1 MGATVERRNI
11 VGLQKVVRHLAEDLT
26 ANGFDLL
33 SVNDSSSGSIDENS
47 TKILMK
53 ATKAVD
59 PLAIEDDETGDA
71 NYDNRQP
78 WRLHMFVDEAK
89 GGIQVAACTPT
100 NVLIDQSGA
109 YSISVF
115 GAVATGSD
123 VQRSGYMTYDSW
135 DSTISKGTKHVAPGG
150 KMTPDTNAWTFHT
163 AYWGIDN
170 QKVDYESIPF
180 SYRVTITPRGI
191 MFFMWIESR
200 DGVGNGYGYFAI
212 QRMVDENGAAVV
224 DGKAPLYAVFS
235 PNGGGGDGDITVDG
249 ETFDALN
256 APQTIGILKFVV
268 REQDVNAPTVPHSAV
283 TDTADS
289 SRIINS
295 VQQVSTSED
304 NKFIINFPK
313 GLNTQRYSYPHEL
326 DLFAY
331 TSADVISQ
339 WSETELTV
347 YGEGSPRKYKAMN
360 ANHKNNKGMRILML
374 VEGGGI

>member
-1 MGATVERRNI
+1 MATIERRNI
-11 VGLQKVVRHLAEDLT
+11 VGLQKVARLLAQDLSD
-26 ANGFDLL
+26 NGFDLL
-33 SVNDSSSGSIDENS
+33 SVNDSSSGSLDDTTTKVLLAPTESIDS
-47 TKILMK
+47 
-53 ATKAVD
+53 
-59 PLAIEDDETGDA
+59 LAIEDDNTGHG
-71 NYDNRQP
+71 NYENRQP
-78 WRLHMFVDEAK
+78 WRLHIFVDEAA
-89 GGIQVAACTPT
+89 GGIQVAACSPT
-100 NVLIDQSGA
+100 NIKMDQSGA
-109 YSISVF
+109 YEVSVF
-115 GAVATGSD
+115 GAVTSGVD
-123 VQRSGYMTYDSW
+123 VQRSGFMTYGSW
-135 DSTISKGTKHVAPGG
+135 DYTQSLGKKHVAPGG
-150 KMTPDTNAWTFHT
+150 KMTPETTAWTFHT
-163 AYWGIDN
+163 AYWGLDN

-180 SYRVTITPRGI
+180 SYRVTLTPRGL
-191 MFFMWIESR
+191 MFFIWIESR
-200 DGVGNGYGYFAI
+200 DGVGNGYGWFAI
-212 QRMVDENGAAVV
+212 QRMVDENGTAVT
-224 DGKAPLYAVFS
+224 DGKAPLFAIFS
-235 PNGGGGDGDITVDG
+235 PNGGGGSGDISIDG
-249 ETFDALN
+249 ETFDSLN
-256 APQTIGILKFVV
+256 APQTIGIMKYVV

-374 VEGGGI
+374 VEGGGV